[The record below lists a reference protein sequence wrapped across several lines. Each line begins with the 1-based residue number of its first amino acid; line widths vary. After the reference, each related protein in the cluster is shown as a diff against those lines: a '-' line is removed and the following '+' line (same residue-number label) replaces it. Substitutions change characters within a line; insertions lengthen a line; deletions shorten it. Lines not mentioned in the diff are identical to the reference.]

1 MSQTVFA
8 ATTPICSGASV
19 DIADVSKSS
28 VVKLFNNQLSIKFPA
43 GDAIIDS
50 NGSAASNQSVT
61 TTVYF
66 PTGDEGDYSNYY
78 SIASNVFQISVSNS
92 VYQFLYPA
100 QLTIKYNDNIT
111 STVADQLSIWYSDSK
126 DFKSGEIINLG
137 GVTNPSSKTITVPIG
152 LMVDNSLGS
161 NNMYN
166 GYFAI
171 FLSQGQFDEFED
183 STRSG
188 AWSYASVIPLWS
200 KGIMEPLPQGSLDT
214 EFGVQNNI
222 NRLEFTT
229 MLVKSLGLELSAD
242 YVKMFQDWE
251 IFNIDTDLYD
261 TDDTNDYLDYYQI
274 YDDDDLYHIY
284 TNTRPILFVEAAA
297 KNGFVNGYNDGKF
310 KPQSF
315 LTREEAATILARTA
329 NLKLENDPDKIDLQL
344 EKLFTDSTSIS
355 PWARPAVLAAAKAK
369 LIVGVPDP
377 SDLKGKSYQFNAK
390 GLLIRA
396 EAATLIHRLMK
407 KLKKL

>member
-8 ATTPICSGASV
+8 ATTPIFSGSSV
-19 DIADVSKSS
+19 DIPDVSKSS
-28 VVKLFNNQLSIKFPA
+28 IVKLFNNQLSIKFPA
-43 GDAIIDS
+43 GDAIIGS
-50 NGSAASNQSVT
+50 NGSEASNQSVT

-100 QLTIKYNDNIT
+100 QLTIKYNDDIT

-137 GVTNPSSKTITVPIG
+137 GITTPSSKTITVPIG

-188 AWSYASVIPLWS
+188 AWSYVSVIPLWS
-200 KGIMEPLPQGSLDT
+200 KGIMEPLPQGSSNT
-214 EFGVQNNI
+214 EFGVQNNM

-229 MLVKSLGLELSAD
+229 MLVKSLGLELPAD
-242 YVKMFQDWE
+242 YSEMFEDSE
-251 IFNIDTDLYD
+251 KFDSDADLS
-261 TDDTNDYLDYYQI
+261 DDDDYSDYYQI
-274 YDDDDLYHIY
+274 YTDSDLYHIY
-284 TNTRPILFVEAAA
+284 TDTRPILFVEAAA

-310 KPQSF
+310 RPQKF

-329 NLKLENDPDKIDLQL
+329 NLKLENDPDKIDPLL
-344 EKLFTDSTSIS
+344 KKLFTDSDSIS
-355 PWARPAVLAAAKAK
+355 PWASPAVLAAAKAK
-369 LIVGVPDP
+369 LIVGVLDP
-377 SDLKGKSYQFNAK
+377 SDSKGKSYQFNAK
-390 GLLIRA
+390 GILTRA